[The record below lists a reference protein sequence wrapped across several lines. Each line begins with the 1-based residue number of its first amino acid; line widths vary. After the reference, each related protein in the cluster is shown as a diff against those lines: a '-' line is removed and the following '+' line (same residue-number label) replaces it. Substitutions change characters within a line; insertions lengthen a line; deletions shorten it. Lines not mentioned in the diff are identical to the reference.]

1 MVIKILKNF
10 HKTRV
15 KSNNLKVYR
24 FFSLPAVI
32 LGSLVIATTSFSVED
47 DLYKLENINSQK
59 LDEALNEILQ
69 ESDIWREIEE
79 LASSGL
85 DIKINWKIPTKREV
99 LYYARLINGRE
110 KKHLKEILF
119 RGKRYIPLIKRIF
132 AKYRLPDELVF
143 LPIIESSFN
152 IKAVSPSGAVGLWQF
167 MPKTARHYG
176 LRIDRWID
184 ERYDIEKS
192 TIAAARYL
200 RDLHS
205 SFGNWYFVLSGY
217 NIGEY
222 AVKRKVGNRY
232 KYDFWKLKYRIPKGA
247 RHYTLKFLGTLEVLR
262 RDFLPTERF
271 KEEEVDF
278 EIVKVKKQVSL
289 KEIAEIT
296 GVPLLK
302 LKRLNP
308 HLKRGVTP
316 PYHGIFNIYV
326 PKGYKHTVE
335 VALNMKDLDIKLSL
349 INIEYTE
356 NLDSIEK
363 EFNSSLE
370 KLENEINIEVIN
382 SEVSSIEK
390 RRRMF

>member
-1 MVIKILKNF
+1 MIKEKVYEGRVKRKKNNYFKIRKILSIP
-10 HKTRV
+10 V
-15 KSNNLKVYR
+15 AL
-24 FFSLPAVI
+24 
-32 LGSLVIATTSFSVED
+32 LGSLLISTSSPAAD
-47 DLYKLENINSQK
+47 DLDKLENINSQK
-59 LDEALNEILQ
+59 LDEVLNEILQ
-69 ESDIWREIEE
+69 ESDIWKEIEE

-85 DIKINWKIPTKREV
+85 DIQINWKIPTRRDV
-99 LYYARLINGRE
+99 IYYAKLLER
-110 KKHLKEILF
+110 KDSKHLKEILL
-119 RGKRYIPLIKRIF
+119 RGRRYIPLIKNIF
-132 AKYRLPDELVF
+132 AKYNIPDELVF
-143 LPIIESSFN
+143 LPIIESSFDVRA
-152 IKAVSPSGAVGLWQF
+152 ISPSGAVGLWQF
-167 MPKTARHYG
+167 MPKTAKHYG
-176 LRIDRWID
+176 LRIDKWID

-232 KYDFWKLKYRIPKGA
+232 RYDFWELKSRIPRGA
-247 RHYTLKFLGTLEVLR
+247 RKYTLKFLGTLEVLKKN
-262 RDFLPTERF
+262 FLPREKF
-271 KEEEVDF
+271 KEDDIDF
-278 EIVKVKKQVSL
+278 EIIKVRKQVSL
-289 KEIAEIT
+289 REISDIT
-296 GVPLLK
+296 GIPLFE

-316 PYHGIFNIYV
+316 PYNGIFNIYV

-356 NLDSIEK
+356 NLDDIEK

-370 KLENEINIEVIN
+370 KLETEINLEANN
-382 SEVSSIEK
+382 SEISSIEK
-390 RRRMF
+390 NKRVF

>member
-1 MVIKILKNF
+1 MK
-10 HKTRV
+10 V
-15 KSNNLKVYR
+15 KSLTKNHYEKKGGNGLKMKKI
-24 FFSLPAVI
+24 FSIPIAI
-32 LGSLVIATTSFSVED
+32 LGSLIISTSSFAVD
-47 DLYKLENINSQK
+47 DLDKLENINSKK

-69 ESDIWREIEE
+69 ESDIWKEIEE

-85 DIKINWKIPTKREV
+85 DIQINWKIPTRREV
-99 LYYARLINGRE
+99 IYYAKELERKNR
-110 KKHLKEILF
+110 KHLKEILI
-119 RGKRYIPLIKRIF
+119 RGRRYIPLIKNVF
-132 AKYRLPDELVF
+132 AKYNIPDELVF
-143 LPIIESSFN
+143 LPIIESSFDVR
-152 IKAVSPSGAVGLWQF
+152 AVSPSGAVGLWQF
-167 MPKTARHYG
+167 MPKTAKHYG
-176 LRIDRWID
+176 LRVDKWID

-222 AVKRKVGNRY
+222 AIKRKVGNRY
-232 KYDFWKLKYRIPKGA
+232 RYDFWKLKSRIPRGA
-247 RHYTLKFLGTLEVLR
+247 RNYTLKFLGTLEVLKKN
-262 RDFLPTERF
+262 FLP
-271 KEEEVDF
+271 KEKFDENDVDF
-278 EIVKVKKQVSL
+278 EIIKVRKQVSL
-289 KEIAEIT
+289 KEISEIT
-296 GVPLLK
+296 GISLLE

-316 PYHGIFNIYV
+316 PYNGIFNIYV

-356 NLDSIEK
+356 DLNDIEE

-370 KLENEINIEVIN
+370 KLETEINLEVNN
-382 SEVSSIEK
+382 SEISSIEK
-390 RRRMF
+390 NKRVF